1 MVHWGRPA
9 HVCVRRSIHNC
20 VWSSPPWL
28 QAVCTYLSWRSPRGT
43 WVRRVRVCVWQCVC
57 TPHSLSCLGTYP
69 SPGYS
74 GPRQESPLRSAG
86 RRCPWCWRL
95 WRPAPTKHL
104 PATFKAPRTRRS
116 QDNKASILPLGT
128 PGLCGSAHTWE
139 PTPWLW
145 IPPRFLSLVPT
156 EPNSGPAH
164 LTLLIFC
171 PRTSNNLNL
180 TLWPPAA

>member
-1 MVHWGRPA
+1 MVHGGRPA

-28 QAVCTYLSWRSPRGT
+28 QAVCTYVSWQSPRGT

-69 SPGYS
+69 SPGYWR
-74 GPRQESPLRSAG
+74 PRQESPLWSAG

-95 WRPAPTKHL
+95 WRPAPTQHL
-104 PATFKAPRTRRS
+104 PATFKAHEPRRS

-128 PGLCGSAHTWE
+128 PGFLWLSSHLGAHTMVVDSSSVSE
-139 PTPWLW
+139 PGSDRAKLW
-145 IPPRFLSLVPT
+145 SSPPYS
-156 EPNSGPAH
+156 AD
-164 LTLLIFC
+164 LLPENIK
-171 PRTSNNLNL
+171 
-180 TLWPPAA
+180 